1 MKKLLLLLSVVL
13 VAGCSTSRPVE
24 DSPRYLPAVKP
35 EPLIGK
41 LKGWDGATAMS
52 DNEVLQASKQCM
64 YAKLVPNVE
73 YTAVRLET
81 GGKTLVPIAVH
92 CEHN

>member
-1 MKKLLLLLSVVL
+1 MKKLFAFLSIAL
-13 VAGCSTSRPVE
+13 IAGCSTYRTAE

-41 LKGWDGATAMS
+41 LKGWDGATVMS
-52 DNEVLQASKQCM
+52 DNEVLQSSKQCM
-64 YAKLVPNVE
+64 YAKLIPNVE
-73 YTAVRLET
+73 YTAVRLDT

-92 CEHN
+92 CEHE